1 MIKKKQQQEKQL
13 RGKKRSFL
21 SSFNILG
28 ILGRGYSRVPKV
40 LTSNVICFKI
50 FLNEMV
56 LNVDL
61 GLK

>member
-21 SSFNILG
+21 SSFNILA

-61 GLK
+61 GLR